1 MTTLDLP
8 PVDYLR
14 QRLRYEP
21 ETGKLFWKRCDEMP
35 NWWNGRFAGKEAM
48 TARCGNGYLTGAVNS
63 TVYMAHR
70 IAWSIYSGLH
80 PAGEI
85 DHINHVRDDNRICNL
100 RMVSGSANCM
110 NRTKAAN
117 NTSGVTGVG
126 WDRSKTR
133 WVAHIKKNGKYKAL
147 GAFRSFAEAVAAR
160 KEAEKMFGF
169 HPNHGSEKPLA
180 A

>member
-1 MTTLDLP
+1 
-8 PVDYLR
+8 
-14 QRLRYEP
+14 
-21 ETGKLFWKRCDEMP
+21 
-35 NWWNGRFAGKEAM
+35 
-48 TARCGNGYLTGAVNS
+48 
-63 TVYMAHR
+63 
-70 IAWSIYSGLH
+70 
-80 PAGEI
+80 
-85 DHINHVRDDNRICNL
+85 
-100 RMVSGSANCM
+100 M